1 MKSCHFD
8 NMNESRG
15 YFAEQNKPRRWK
27 TNTACSLLCVESK
40 KKKKK
45 KGKQNHR
52 DRTNECLAEGWGV
65 GKIGVG
71 DEEL

>member
-1 MKSCHFD
+1 MLSKISQTEEDKYC
-8 NMNESRG
+8 ML
-15 YFAEQNKPRRWK
+15 
-27 TNTACSLLCVESK
+27 SLMCGIL
-40 KKKKK
+40 KKKK

>member
-1 MKSCHFD
+1 
-8 NMNESRG
+8 MNLEG
-15 YFAEQNKPRRWK
+15 I
-27 TNTACSLLCVESK
+27 LLSK
-40 KKKKK
+40 ISQDGGRQILHALSYVWNLKKKKK

>member
-15 YFAEQNKPRRWK
+15 YFAEQNKPDRGRQILHALSYMWTPPPQK
-27 TNTACSLLCVESK
+27 KESRI
-40 KKKKK
+40 
-45 KGKQNHR
+45 R

>member
-1 MKSCHFD
+1 MKSCQFD

-15 YFAEQNKPRRWK
+15 YFAEQNKPDRGRQILHALSYIW
-27 TNTACSLLCVESK
+27 NLK

-45 KGKQNHR
+45 KGKQKHR
-52 DRTNECLAEGWGV
+52 DRTNEWLMEGWGV

>member
-15 YFAEQNKPRRWK
+15 YFAEPKKPDRGRQILPDLSYMW
-27 TNTACSLLCVESK
+27 NL
-40 KKKKK
+40 KKKK

-52 DRTNECLAEGWGV
+52 NRTNEWLVEGLSV
-65 GKIGVG
+65 GKIGVE